1 VQFWRGLLPGGK
13 AQEVKAVHRR
23 HRKNSQAKSTPVG
36 YTITFASPVPRDHL
50 PTRPMIRREFLGSIA
65 SSGLMAAFPSVGLSA
80 EERTASLLPVD
91 DTWDMSWCDR
101 LKGKSRAVFDSP
113 RVSEGGAL
121 YRAVMWRDQ
130 YAKVFGADK
139 ADLTP
144 VVVFRHEAIPLI
156 MDDAHWEHIGV
167 GKDLKMK
174 DPKTKKWSK
183 RNLFSAPAADA
194 PASAKKYTIPGFIEE
209 GGVVLACQLAFAGV
223 ISQYK
228 DKDKVDM
235 AEAEKRAREHII
247 PGVILQPSGF
257 FAVLKAQDE
266 GCKYMMGS

>member
-1 VQFWRGLLPGGK
+1 
-13 AQEVKAVHRR
+13 
-23 HRKNSQAKSTPVG
+23 
-36 YTITFASPVPRDHL
+36 
-50 PTRPMIRREFLGSIA
+50 MIRRDFLGSIA
-65 SSGLMAAFPSVGLSA
+65 SSGLMAAFPSVGLSD
-80 EERTASLLPVD
+80 EERAASLVPVD
-91 DTWDMSWCDR
+91 DTWDLSWCER

-121 YRAVMWRDQ
+121 YRAIMWRDQ
-130 YAKVFGADK
+130 YAKVFGVPK

-156 MDDAHWEHIGV
+156 MDDAHWDHLGV
-167 GKDLKMK
+167 GKDLEIK
-174 DPKTKKWSK
+174 DPKTGKWAKK
-183 RNLFSAPAADA
+183 NPFSAA
-194 PASAKKYTIPGFIEE
+194 PATASANAKKYTISGFIDE
-209 GGVVLACQLAFAGV
+209 GGVVLACYLAFGGV
-223 ISQYK
+223 VSQVK

-235 AEAEKRAREHII
+235 AEAEKRAKAHVI

>member
-1 VQFWRGLLPGGK
+1 
-13 AQEVKAVHRR
+13 
-23 HRKNSQAKSTPVG
+23 
-36 YTITFASPVPRDHL
+36 
-50 PTRPMIRREFLGSIA
+50 MIRREFLGSVA
-65 SSGLMAAFPSVGLSA
+65 SSGLMAAFPSVGLSD
-80 EERTASLLPVD
+80 EERTASSLLPVD
-91 DTWDMSWCDR
+91 DTWDLSWCER

-130 YAKVFGADK
+130 YAKVFGANK

-156 MDDAHWEHIGV
+156 MDDEHWAHIGV
-167 GKDLKMK
+167 GKDVEMK
-174 DPKTKKWSK
+174 DPKTNKWSK
-183 RNLFSAPAADA
+183 KNPFSAAPADA
-194 PASAKKYTIPGFIEE
+194 PASAKKYTIPGFIAE
-209 GGVVLACQLAFAGV
+209 GGVVLACNLAFAGV
-223 ISQYK
+223 IAQYK
-228 DKDKVDM
+228 EKDKVDE
-235 AEAEKRAREHII
+235 AEAEKRAKARII

>member
-1 VQFWRGLLPGGK
+1 
-13 AQEVKAVHRR
+13 
-23 HRKNSQAKSTPVG
+23 
-36 YTITFASPVPRDHL
+36 
-50 PTRPMIRREFLGSIA
+50 MIRREFLGSIA
-65 SSGLMAAFPSVGLSA
+65 SSGLMAALPSVGLSE
-80 EERTASLLPVD
+80 EERKASLLPVD
-91 DTWDMSWCDR
+91 DTWDMSWCSR

-113 RVSEGGAL
+113 GVSDGGAL

-130 YAKVFGADK
+130 YSKVFGVPK

-167 GKDLKMK
+167 GKDLQMK
-174 DPKTKKWSK
+174 DPKTNKWAKK
-183 RNLFSAPAADA
+183 NPFSPAPADA
-194 PASAKKYTIPGFIEE
+194 PANAKKYTIPGFIDE
-209 GGVVLACQLAFAGV
+209 GGVVLACNLAFGGI
-223 ISQYK
+223 ISQIH

-235 AEAEKRAREHII
+235 AEAEKRAKAHII

>member
-1 VQFWRGLLPGGK
+1 
-13 AQEVKAVHRR
+13 
-23 HRKNSQAKSTPVG
+23 
-36 YTITFASPVPRDHL
+36 
-50 PTRPMIRREFLGSIA
+50 MIRREFLGSIA
-65 SSGLMAAFPSVGLSA
+65 SSGLMAAFPSVGLSD
-80 EERTASLLPVD
+80 EERAASAVLPVD
-91 DTWDMSWCDR
+91 DTWDLSWCER

-130 YAKVFGADK
+130 YSKVFGANT

-156 MDDAHWEHIGV
+156 MDDEHWAHIGV
-167 GKDLKMK
+167 GKDVEMK
-174 DPKTKKWSK
+174 DPTTNKWSK
-183 RNLFSAPAADA
+183 KNPFSAAPASAPAG
-194 PASAKKYTIPGFIEE
+194 AKKYTIPGFIAD
-209 GGVVLACQLAFAGV
+209 GGVVLACNLAFAGV
-223 ISQYK
+223 IAQYK
-228 DKDKVDM
+228 DKDKIDQ
-235 AEAEKRAREHII
+235 AEAEKRAKAHII

>member
-1 VQFWRGLLPGGK
+1 
-13 AQEVKAVHRR
+13 
-23 HRKNSQAKSTPVG
+23 
-36 YTITFASPVPRDHL
+36 
-50 PTRPMIRREFLGSIA
+50 MIRREFLGTIA
-65 SSGLMAAFPSVGLSA
+65 TTGLMTAFPSVALSA
-80 EERTASLLPVD
+80 EEREAAIQPID
-91 DTWDMSWCDR
+91 DTWDVSWAGR
-101 LKGKSRAVFDSP
+101 LRGKARAVFDSP

-121 YRAVMWRDQ
+121 YRAIMWRDQ
-130 YAKVFGADK
+130 YVAVFGGSK

-167 GKDLKMK
+167 GKDLGFK

-183 RNLFSAPAADA
+183 KNPFSAAPADA
-194 PASAKKYTIPGFIEE
+194 SEGAKKFTIPSFIAE
-209 GGVVLACQLAFAGV
+209 GGVVLACQLAFAGIV
-223 ISQYK
+223 SQYK
-228 DKDKVDM
+228 EKDKLSQD
-235 AEAEKRAREHII
+235 EADKKARSHIL